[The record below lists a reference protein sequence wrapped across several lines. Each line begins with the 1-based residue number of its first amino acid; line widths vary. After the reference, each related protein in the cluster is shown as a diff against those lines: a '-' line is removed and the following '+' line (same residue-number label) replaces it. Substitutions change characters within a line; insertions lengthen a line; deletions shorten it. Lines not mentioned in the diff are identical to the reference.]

1 MSTQTNTEAKYKAGD
16 RVRVLVG
23 NPPGHYR
30 TPEYIQGKTGTVQRV
45 FGAFRNPELLAQGKD
60 GLPKKV
66 LYSVG
71 FPQREVWA
79 EYDGSPADTLLLD
92 IYEHWLEPA

>member
-1 MSTQTNTEAKYKAGD
+1 MSTQTNIEAKYKAGD

-30 TPEYIQGKTGTVQRV
+30 TPEYIQGKAGTVVRV

-60 GLPKKV
+60 GLPKKF

-71 FPQREVWA
+71 FQQQDVWSG
-79 EYDGSPADTLLLD
+79 YSGPAVDRILLD